1 MVISDVIIVAIITG
15 CFMLANTYLSKEHK
29 SKRSRISKLDKSLY
43 YIELDKICFN
53 IRSALKCDGVYIAY
67 FHNGGNFINGISMD
81 KYSVVGE
88 DYSPNLNSY
97 KAIYRDKLV
106 NNFPY
111 LFHNLI
117 VANRHCI
124 TSTKDYSFHDKM
136 YRDELNNRNVNSAY
150 TYLIKDPVKK
160 TPLGFVSLEYIQKV
174 TLNETDE
181 RFIWKYQNDI
191 ANILNMGK

>member
-53 IRSALKCDGVYIAY
+53 IRNALKCDGVYIAY

-97 KAIYRDKLV
+97 KAIYKDKLI
-106 NNFPY
+106 NKLWQLLINF
-111 LFHNLI
+111 L
-117 VANRHCI
+117 
-124 TSTKDYSFHDKM
+124 
-136 YRDELNNRNVNSAY
+136 
-150 TYLIKDPVKK
+150 
-160 TPLGFVSLEYIQKV
+160 LE
-174 TLNETDE
+174 
-181 RFIWKYQNDI
+181 
-191 ANILNMGK
+191 

>member
-53 IRSALKCDGVYIAY
+53 IRNALKCDGVYIAY

-97 KAIYRDKLV
+97 KAIYKDKLV
-106 NNFPY
+106 NNFP
-111 LFHNLI
+111 
-117 VANRHCI
+117 
-124 TSTKDYSFHDKM
+124 
-136 YRDELNNRNVNSAY
+136 
-150 TYLIKDPVKK
+150 
-160 TPLGFVSLEYIQKV
+160 
-174 TLNETDE
+174 
-181 RFIWKYQNDI
+181 
-191 ANILNMGK
+191 

>member
-1 MVISDVIIVAIITG
+1 MMISDVIIVAIITG

-53 IRSALKCDGVYIAY
+53 IRKALKCDGVYIAY
-67 FHNGGNFINGISMD
+67 FHNGGNFVNGISMD

-88 DYSPNLNSY
+88 DYSVNLNSY
-97 KAIYRDKLV
+97 KAIYKDKLV

-117 VANRHCI
+117 VADRHCI
-124 TSTKDYSFHDKM
+124 TSTEDYSFHDKM
-136 YRDELNNRNVNSAY
+136 YRDELNNRNINSAY